1 MFETPVIAYVLAVAV
16 RRRCYVL
23 APAVEPVDAPINTYF
38 ELGFDSSN
46 WYSCTTCVLV
56 MEEWAFVEE
65 RELTNWKG
73 QKVCITCQ
81 HFTYGLDGHCRTI
94 LGCKLK
100 RQQLQQGQH
109 LLKQC
114 QYWSTLVNQSIG
126 A

>member
-1 MFETPVIAYVLAVAV
+1 
-16 RRRCYVL
+16 
-23 APAVEPVDAPINTYF
+23 
-38 ELGFDSSN
+38 
-46 WYSCTTCVLV
+46 

-65 RELTNWKG
+65 RELTSWKG

-81 HFTYGLDGHCRTI
+81 YFTYGVDMHCRTI

-114 QYWSTLVNQSIG
+114 QYWSTLVNQPIG
-126 A
+126 T